1 MAVSSFAHREA
12 ALLLQAAYSD
22 YQVGAFEDFHQLVEN
37 TLIVPRPGPKVVFQ
51 YELRFANRLESQLLI
66 SHLLLL
72 IKQMP
77 PRKKE
82 REIKPLLGNTPA
94 FFDIRSIF
102 VSIWNCQPR
111 HRGLPK
117 FNTVL
122 VLRLT
127 WRRAPLACC
136 GMTGSAAA

>member
-77 PRKKE
+77 PRKKN
-82 REIKPLLGNTPA
+82 EINFCFNVELSAHGIGGCLSSTQCLC
-94 FFDIRSIF
+94 F
-102 VSIWNCQPR
+102 VSLGGERP
-111 HRGLPK
+111 
-117 FNTVL
+117 
-122 VLRLT
+122 
-127 WRRAPLACC
+127 
-136 GMTGSAAA
+136 

>member
-82 REIKPLLGNTPA
+82 REIKPLLGNTPL
-94 FFDIRSIF
+94 FLISDQFLF
-102 VSIWNCQPR
+102 QYGTVSHGIGGCLSSTQCWCSVSLGGERP
-111 HRGLPK
+111 
-117 FNTVL
+117 
-122 VLRLT
+122 
-127 WRRAPLACC
+127 
-136 GMTGSAAA
+136 

>member
-77 PRKKE
+77 PRKKNE
-82 REIKPLLGNTPA
+82 KSSHFWETPPLFL
-94 FFDIRSIF
+94 ISIF

>member
-77 PRKKE
+77 PRKKNEKSSHFWEIPPLFLISDQFLFQYGTVSHGIGGCLSSTQCWCSVSLGGE
-82 REIKPLLGNTPA
+82 RP
-94 FFDIRSIF
+94 
-102 VSIWNCQPR
+102 
-111 HRGLPK
+111 
-117 FNTVL
+117 
-122 VLRLT
+122 
-127 WRRAPLACC
+127 
-136 GMTGSAAA
+136 

>member
-1 MAVSSFAHREA
+1 MAKAIDASFLICALRGCFVAASGLQPLPNRGVRELPPTCREYAHCSA
-12 ALLLQAAYSD
+12 A
-22 YQVGAFEDFHQLVEN
+22 GAEGS
-37 TLIVPRPGPKVVFQ
+37 PFQ

-94 FFDIRSIF
+94 FFDIRSILF
-102 VSIWNCQPR
+102 QYGTVSHGIGGCLSSTQCWCSVSLGGERP
-111 HRGLPK
+111 
-117 FNTVL
+117 
-122 VLRLT
+122 
-127 WRRAPLACC
+127 
-136 GMTGSAAA
+136 